1 MTEIMGVGRIPRKV
15 ILTFD
20 PKEAGGE
27 IKKIFRD
34 DLARTLWL
42 AVKSGHVVSQYFNS
56 MCTEYARVIRKAKQ
70 KSPLTARQLLH
81 ILSGV
86 GRHPGYGIIGENEL
100 PFAQNLLL
108 FVNGERICY
117 EVKK

>member
-1 MTEIMGVGRIPRKV
+1 MTETMGVERMPRKV

-20 PKEAGGE
+20 PKEAEWE

-56 MCTEYARVIRKAKQ
+56 MCIEYARVIRKAKQ
-70 KSPLTARQLLH
+70 EGSLTAKQLLH

-100 PFAQNLLL
+100 PFAQNLLR
-108 FVNGERICY
+108 FVNGETIRY